1 MEYKINQDELYHYG
15 ILGMKWG
22 VRRYQN
28 PDGSLTEEGKKRYDR
43 DIRENK
49 AKKKENR
56 RIIDGPDPN
65 RWVSEDLQRA
75 KDTAD
80 NTRNVLDSSK
90 KFVKSTKKQ
99 DTKVDLSKM
108 SDKELRDYIDRKRLE
123 KQYLELY
130 EPSTVD
136 NGKVYVADILDTV
149 GDVVS
154 LTSSAIALII
164 AIKTLRG

>member
-56 RIIDGPDPN
+56 RIIDGPDPS

-130 EPSTVD
+130 EPATVD
-136 NGKVYVADILDTV
+136 NGKVYVSDVLDTV

>member
-136 NGKVYVADILDTV
+136 NGKA
-149 GDVVS
+149 S
-154 LTSSAIALII
+154 LNITFE
-164 AIKTLRG
+164 KEGVRQ